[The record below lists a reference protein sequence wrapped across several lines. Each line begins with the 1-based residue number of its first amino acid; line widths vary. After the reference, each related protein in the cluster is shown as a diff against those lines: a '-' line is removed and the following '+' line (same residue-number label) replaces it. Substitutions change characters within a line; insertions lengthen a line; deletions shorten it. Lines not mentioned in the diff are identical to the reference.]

1 MGPLAAVGCARLPA
15 LPTAVLFG
23 VLRMPTSLAHAFDAL
38 LRADPGALVAWT
50 KAGAVDRARLMAT
63 SAAVAA
69 ALPIPRGGRLAV
81 SVRDPLRFLA
91 VVLAAWRA
99 DAAVVLLDAADPQA
113 PRCDHAARF
122 GAEIVAVDGGGP
134 AGVVAVPAGPGA
146 AAGGFAAIKLT
157 SGSTDLPR
165 GIGVSAAALRADAAQ
180 LEATMGIGDGDR
192 VFAAVPMSF
201 SYGVGNL
208 LAPALLHGR
217 ALVLPDASHPLGF
230 LQAMREGAPTVLPA
244 VPALLR
250 ALLQHA
256 RELPPSLRLVLSA
269 GAVLPPDVARGFRE
283 RFGLPVHSFY
293 GSTES
298 GGICYDRQGD
308 AAERG
313 CVGAPVAGV
322 EVALDADGRVVVASP
337 AVGEALD
344 GGDNPRGGVFRAP
357 DLGEM
362 VGGELR
368 LLGRAGEAFDVGGH
382 KVHPREVELV
392 VAEVAGVAEA
402 VVVPWR
408 DGDGRATVA
417 ALVAGC
423 GVDAA
428 AIRRHCAAKLPPAKV
443 PRCLRVVAELPRS
456 ERGKVPRAVVERL
469 LAEADR
475 SEGCS

>member
-1 MGPLAAVGCARLPA
+1 LPDPALAVGFAAPPMPSSLAA
-15 LPTAVLFG
+15 
-23 VLRMPTSLAHAFDAL
+23 AFAASC
-38 LRADPGALVAWT
+38 RAEPGALLAWT
-50 KAGAVDRARLMAT
+50 KAGAVTRAELA
-63 SAAVAA
+63 AAADAVAT
-69 ALPIPRGGRLAV
+69 ALPLPRGGRLAV

-99 DAAVVLLDAADPQA
+99 DAAVVLLDAADPQG
-113 PRCDHAARF
+113 PRRDLAQRF
-122 GAEIVAVDGGGP
+122 GAAAIATD
-134 AGVVAVPAGPGA
+134 AATACGVELAELGPGERA
-146 AAGGFAAIKLT
+146 DGFAAVKLT

-208 LAPALLHGR
+208 LVPALVRGR
-217 ALVLPDASHPLGF
+217 ALVLPDASNPLGF
-230 LQAMREGAPTVLPA
+230 LQAMRDGAPTVLPA

-256 RELPPSLRLVLSA
+256 RELPASLRLVLSA
-269 GAVLPPDVARGFRE
+269 GAVLPPEVARGFRQ

-298 GGICYDRQGD
+298 GGICFDRVGD

-313 CVGAPVAGV
+313 CVGAPVQGV
-322 EVALDADGRVVVASP
+322 DVTIDGDGRVVVASR
-337 AVGEALD
+337 AVGEALA

-357 DLGEM
+357 DHGEL
-362 VGGELR
+362 VDGELR
-368 LLGRAGEAFDVGGH
+368 LLGRTGEAFDVGGH
-382 KVHPREVELV
+382 KVHPREVEQV

-408 DGDGRATVA
+408 DRDGRATVA
-417 ALVAGC
+417 ALVAAR

-428 AIRRHCAAKLPPAKV
+428 SIRRHCAAKLPPAKV
-443 PRCLRVVAELPRS
+443 PRCLCVVAELPRS
-456 ERGKVPRAVVERL
+456 ERGKLQRAVVEQL
-469 LAEADR
+469 LAAADR
-475 SEGCS
+475 GEAAS